1 MPLDHRVLASAI
13 QVFSAG
19 SFEGSASIVSVP
31 TEAGRSWPYLVTAH
45 HVSQAVELTVRVPD
59 PLEPA
64 KLSPPVEVPTWWQPF
79 QGVDLAITPF
89 PWWKVE
95 RYQATPLADF
105 IPEGR
110 VPALGAPVY
119 YVGVFGPWGVPMAR
133 AGTIAALDVTVKTQG
148 GYEFPADIVDCRS
161 YRGFSG
167 SAVFGTLA
175 YAELR
180 PTPNPPAA
188 ALAQGHDEPPPLGR
202 ISHAA
207 SFAGVFT
214 AHLSDED
221 DDRDIPA
228 SRYGM
233 GIMVPCD
240 YVREALMTE
249 TLKDQRE
256 RAAREMADREAQEG
270 APIEEALMASEFDR
284 FEDLAKQLV
293 NTPKPQS

>member
-1 MPLDHRVLASAI
+1 
-13 QVFSAG
+13 
-19 SFEGSASIVSVP
+19 
-31 TEAGRSWPYLVTAH
+31 
-45 HVSQAVELTVRVPD
+45 
-59 PLEPA
+59 
-64 KLSPPVEVPTWWQPF
+64 
-79 QGVDLAITPF
+79 
-89 PWWKVE
+89 
-95 RYQATPLADF
+95 
-105 IPEGR
+105 
-110 VPALGAPVY
+110 VPALGHRSTTSACSDH
-119 YVGVFGPWGVPMAR
+119 GSADGAGGHDRGAR
-133 AGTIAALDVTVKTQG
+133 RDRENTRWLRV
-148 GYEFPADIVDCRS
+148 PADIVDCRS